1 MNGNLDKESRN
12 EYKAEEPVKEQN
24 TAEAAAP
31 AEESPKE
38 TVQAAPVNETET
50 AAPVNETETAAVRE
64 NAASASDSL
73 YHGKPAQ
80 SVETP
85 FQPYS
90 QTAQT
95 QNGYGTN
102 PQGYAQTAQ
111 SQSGAYGSQ
120 YAQGYAQNQNAYAQ
134 TQNGYGAN
142 PQGYAQTAQT
152 QNGAYGNPYAQ
163 SQSGYDQNRPYFGG
177 YSGAYQPQNGGYA
190 APAQPVRKQKKERS
204 GKAGLAV
211 LVVCCILF
219 SGLFGF
225 GGAYLANSIHPASS
239 AAVTESAKGG
249 QSVVYQAV
257 PSDGNTAAPQSE
269 NAIVNAAGRAKDS
282 VVEITTEVVQT
293 STFYGQYVTEGA
305 GSGVIITPDGYIIT
319 CAHVVE
325 GASTVTVRLTDGTE
339 LPAEV
344 VGEDSQTDIAVLK
357 ISAEGL
363 TPAVIGDSDGLVV
376 GETAIAIGNPL
387 GELGGSVSS
396 GIISALNREITIDG
410 ENYNLLQTT
419 AAINPGNSGGGL
431 FNIKGEL
438 IGIVNA
444 KSAGNS
450 IEGLGFSIPIKNAM
464 SVAEQLMEYG
474 YIKGRVRL
482 GINVAEINSSTN
494 TFSIYQQNPALMKY
508 ITEYGVYF
516 LEYSGGQ
523 TGGLEFGD
531 RIVAIDGTAVSAL
544 SDIRSLLND
553 YSVGDEVTIT
563 VARLTGTGRT
573 AQSKM
578 IDIPLTLVESVP
590 EK

>member
-1 MNGNLDKESRN
+1 MNSSFDKENKNAYTSD
-12 EYKAEEPVKEQN
+12 EPMKEQN
-24 TAEAAAP
+24 AAETAAAETASADKAADAAQAETAQKQETPAEASAAP
-31 AEESPKE
+31 A
-38 TVQAAPVNETET
+38 
-50 AAPVNETETAAVRE
+50 
-64 NAASASDSL
+64 DGL
-73 YHGKPAQ
+73 YHGTPAQ
-80 SVETP
+80 NVETP
-85 FQPYS
+85 FRPYEP
-90 QTAQT
+90 
-95 QNGYGTN
+95 N
-102 PQGYAQTAQ
+102 PQGYAQTQNPYAQNTQGQNGFAQNTQ
-111 SQSGAYGSQ
+111 SQGGYGNP

-134 TQNGYGAN
+134 SQNGFTQN
-142 PQGYAQTAQT
+142 AQT
-152 QNGAYGNPYAQ
+152 QSGGNTNPYAQ
-163 SQSGYDQNRPYFGG
+163 NAQGGYNPNRPYFGG
-177 YSGAYQPQNGGYA
+177 YSGVYPSQNSGSGYA
-190 APAQPVRKQKKERS
+190 QPAQPVQKQKKQRS
-204 GKAGLAV
+204 GKAAIAV
-211 LVVCCILF
+211 LMVCCVLL

-225 GGAYLANSIHPASS
+225 GGAYLANSIHPAQ
-239 AAVTESAKGG
+239 AVSGEGAKGG
-249 QSVVYQAV
+249 QSVVYQAI
-257 PSDGNTAAPQSE
+257 PSENGTAALQSE
-269 NAIVNAAGRAKDS
+269 NAIVSAAGRAQDS
-282 VVEITTEVVQT
+282 VVEITTETVQT

-305 GSGVIITPDGYIIT
+305 GSGVIITADGYIIT

-339 LPAEV
+339 LTAEV

-357 ISAEGL
+357 INAEGL
-363 TPAVIGDSDGLVV
+363 KPAVIGDSDGLMV

-444 KSAGNS
+444 KSAGSS

-482 GINVAEINSSTN
+482 GVTVTEINSSTN
-494 TFSIYQQNPALMKY
+494 TYRIYQENPALLKY
-508 ITEYGVYF
+508 VTEYGVYF
-516 LEYSGGQ
+516 LEYSGSQSGDLQ
-523 TGGLEFGD
+523 FGD
-531 RIVAIDGTAVSAL
+531 RIVAIDGTTVSTFA
-544 SDIRSLLND
+544 DIRNLLTG

-578 IDIPLTLVESVP
+578 VDVSLTLVEAVP
-590 EK
+590 EN

>member
-1 MNGNLDKESRN
+1 MNSNIDKENKN
-12 EYKAEEPVKEQN
+12 EYMPEEPVKEQ
-24 TAEAAAP
+24 AQAQEAASAP
-31 AEESPKE
+31 AESAAPTGEAPKE
-38 TVQAAPVNETET
+38 SVQDPET
-50 AAPVNETETAAVRE
+50 AAASGGE
-64 NAASASDSL
+64 NIAQADSL

-80 SVETP
+80 SIETP
-85 FQPYS
+85 YQPYS
-90 QTAQT
+90 QNPQS
-95 QNGYGTN
+95 QYGYNAN
-102 PQGYAQTAQ
+102 PQGFAQT
-111 SQSGAYGSQ
+111 SQNQYNP
-120 YAQGYAQNQNAYAQ
+120 YAQGYAQNAQ
-134 TQNGYGAN
+134 SANGGYNAN
-142 PQGYAQTAQT
+142 PQGFVQNPQNAQNAQT
-152 QNGAYGNPYAQ
+152 GGYNPYTQ
-163 SQSGYDQNRPYFGG
+163 SQSGYNQSRPYFGYNG
-177 YSGAYQPQNGGYA
+177 MYSSQNTGYA
-190 APAQPVRKQKKERS
+190 SPAQTAQPVQPIQKEKKQRS
-204 GKAGLAV
+204 GKAGFAV
-211 LVVCCILF
+211 LMACCILLC
-219 SGLFGF
+219 GLFGF
-225 GGAYLANSIHPASS
+225 GGAYLANSIHPASAAS
-239 AAVTESAKGG
+239 AESAKGG

-257 PSDGNTAAPQSE
+257 PSENNTAALTSE
-269 NAIVNAAGRAKDS
+269 NAIVNAAGKAKDS
-282 VVEITTEVVQT
+282 VVEITTETVQT

-305 GSGVIITPDGYIIT
+305 GSGVIITSDGYIIT

-357 ISAEGL
+357 IKAEGL
-363 TPAVIGDSDGLVV
+363 TAAVIGNSDELVV

-444 KSAGNS
+444 KSAGSS

-464 SVAEQLMEYG
+464 NVAEQLMEYG

-482 GINVAEINSSTN
+482 GVTVTEINSSTN
-494 TFSIYQQNPALMKY
+494 TYKIYQQSPDLLKY
-508 ITEYGVYF
+508 VTEYGVYF
-516 LEYSGGQ
+516 LEYANGQ
-523 TGGLEFGD
+523 TGDLQFGD
-531 RIVAIDGTAVSAL
+531 RIVAIDGTTVSAYA
-544 SDIRSLLND
+544 DIRNILTS

-563 VARLTGTGRT
+563 VARLTGSGRT

-578 IDIPLTLVESVP
+578 LDIPLTLVESVP